1 MKLIKKADNWY
12 NLYDGDVGIGSTHV
26 DLQGYRLS
34 LNNCLEIDRGYDLNK
49 MANDSRSKVSILFEG
64 GLDEK
69 SHRIGFKAGWQQA
82 INLMADKKFS
92 RGQLLNAMDL
102 VWQWVNGEDYGCE
115 TLTEVQDKYIQSLQQ
130 TEWEVEIKMQRYLDG
145 YEMVGSQKGVYG
157 SGNRIPIYKSAT
169 KLDENGCIILK
180 RIT

>member
-49 MANDSRSKVSILFEG
+49 MANDSRSKVSMLFEG

-82 INLMADKKFS
+82 LEFVGYMS
-92 RGQLLNAMDL
+92 
-102 VWQWVNGEDYGCE
+102 
-115 TLTEVQDKYIQSLQQ
+115 QQ
-130 TEWEVEIKMQRYLDG
+130 TEWEVEIKMQRYLEG

-169 KLDENGCIILK
+169 KLDENGSIILI
-180 RIT
+180 RI

>member
-49 MANDSRSKVSILFEG
+49 MANDSRSKVSMLFEG

-82 INLMADKKFS
+82 LEFVGYMS
-92 RGQLLNAMDL
+92 
-102 VWQWVNGEDYGCE
+102 
-115 TLTEVQDKYIQSLQQ
+115 QQ
-130 TEWEVEIKMQRYLDG
+130 TEWEVEIKMQRYLEG

>member
-12 NLYDGDVGIGSTHV
+12 NLYDGDVRIGSTHV

-49 MANDSRSKVSILFEG
+49 MANDSRSKVSMLFEG

-82 INLMADKKFS
+82 LEFVGYMS
-92 RGQLLNAMDL
+92 
-102 VWQWVNGEDYGCE
+102 
-115 TLTEVQDKYIQSLQQ
+115 QQ
-130 TEWEVEIKMQRYLDG
+130 TEWEVEIKMQRYLEG
-145 YEMVGSQKGVYG
+145 YEMVGSHKGVYG
-157 SGNRIPIYKSAT
+157 SGDRIPIYKSAT
-169 KLDENGCIILK
+169 KLDESGCIILK

>member
-1 MKLIKKADNWY
+1 MRLIKKADNWY
-12 NLYDGDVGIGSTHV
+12 NLYDDDVGIGSTHV

-49 MANDSRSKVSILFEG
+49 MANDSRSKVSMLFEG

-82 INLMADKKFS
+82 LEFV
-92 RGQLLNAMDL
+92 G
-102 VWQWVNGEDYGCE
+102 
-115 TLTEVQDKYIQSLQQ
+115 YISQQ
-130 TEWEVEIKMQRYLDG
+130 NEWEVEIKMQRYLEG

>member
-1 MKLIKKADNWY
+1 MRLIKKSDNWY

-49 MANDSRSKVSILFEG
+49 MANDSRSKVSMLFEG

-82 INLMADKKFS
+82 LELIGYM
-92 RGQLLNAMDL
+92 
-102 VWQWVNGEDYGCE
+102 
-115 TLTEVQDKYIQSLQQ
+115 LQQ
-130 TEWEVEIKMQRYLDG
+130 TEWEVEIKMQRYLEG
-145 YEMVGSQKGVYG
+145 YEIVGSQKGVYG